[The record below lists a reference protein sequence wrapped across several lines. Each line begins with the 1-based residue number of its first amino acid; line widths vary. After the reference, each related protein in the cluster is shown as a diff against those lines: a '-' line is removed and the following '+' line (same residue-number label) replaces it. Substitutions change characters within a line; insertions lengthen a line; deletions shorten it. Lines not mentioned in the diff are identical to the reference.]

1 MSELI
6 TRRTFLKAT
15 GAAALVAAAGS
26 MLVGCGE
33 GYGATPGNPTLPTLD
48 TSNYKGLPS
57 CSVGM
62 GAFSGT
68 FESNSVYE
76 SDGCRHYYL
85 YTALGFQSVDTS
97 FSLSK
102 NQITF
107 TFKNGKI
114 SKRTARSL
122 DNFVIDSATQ
132 NINTLKLYRSKPVTL
147 LFLSML
153 ILALSTMWTSLM
165 SASLLSPTR
174 MAPIR
179 SPSLT
184 VRPLTLPRSY
194 NLQFKIP
201 ADLHVCRDFSFT
213 ARGTLPQTR

>member
-6 TRRTFLKAT
+6 TRRTFLKTT
-15 GAAALVAAAGS
+15 GAAALAVAASG
-26 MLVGCGE
+26 MLAGCGE
-33 GYGATPGNPTLPTLD
+33 GYGATPGNPTLPTID

-76 SDGCRHYYL
+76 RDGCRHYYL

-107 TFKNGKI
+107 TFKKGNI
-114 SKRTARSL
+114 SKNARSL

-132 NINTLKLYRSKPVTL
+132 KYKYFETVTIKTGNSVIPLYVDLGSIYDVDISHVGPFDVTYTDGSSKVT
-147 LFLSML
+147 FSY
-153 ILALSTMWTSLM
+153 S
-165 SASLLSPTR
+165 SPLDTT
-174 MAPIR
+174 
-179 SPSLT
+179 PS
-184 VRPLTLPRSY
+184 
-194 NLQFKIP
+194 I
-201 ADLHVCRDFSFT
+201 
-213 ARGTLPQTR
+213 G

>member
-15 GAAALVAAAGS
+15 GAAALAVAASG
-26 MLVGCGE
+26 MLAGCGE

-85 YTALGFQSVDTS
+85 YTALGFQGVDAAS

-107 TFKNGKI
+107 TFKNGNIPQK
-114 SKRTARSL
+114 TACSL

-132 NINTLKLYRSKPVTL
+132 KYKYFETVPIKTGNSVIPLYVDLGSIYDVDISHVGPFDVTYTDGSNKVT
-147 LFLSML
+147 FSY
-153 ILALSTMWTSLM
+153 S
-165 SASLLSPTR
+165 SPLDT
-174 MAPIR
+174 PTI
-179 SPSLT
+179 
-184 VRPLTLPRSY
+184 V
-194 NLQFKIP
+194 
-201 ADLHVCRDFSFT
+201 
-213 ARGTLPQTR
+213 

>member
-1 MSELI
+1 MSSLLSLH
-6 TRRTFLKAT
+6 R
-15 GAAALVAAAGS
+15 
-26 MLVGCGE
+26 
-33 GYGATPGNPTLPTLD
+33 PW
-48 TSNYKGLPS
+48 
-57 CSVGM
+57 
-62 GAFSGT
+62 FS
-68 FESNSVYE
+68 E
-76 SDGCRHYYL
+76 CRY
-85 YTALGFQSVDTS
+85 F

-102 NQITF
+102 TR
-107 TFKNGKI
+107 
-114 SKRTARSL
+114 SLLHLRTAKSPREPPAALTTSL
-122 DNFVIDSATQ
+122 LTVPHR

-165 SASLLSPTR
+165 SAPLMSPTR

-201 ADLHVCRDFSFT
+201 ADLHVCRDFSLQRAELCRKHAEHDFRVHLRAKALDGGFGQPQGTLGGNALHRCVGLCRRPAAAT
-213 ARGTLPQTR
+213 ARKSVSRAAAPALSFS